1 MSACECVYVHTYV
14 SCVCM
19 YDGQLYVVCVYVCVY
34 VCVCACMGACA
45 PVKARV
51 LSIQF
56 LLYVC
61 CVCRDVGPSQ
71 LAVSEQKRE
80 EEEEQCPELEN
91 LHFFILSEPPDK
103 VRVSTVC
110 LLHIVWDIGGCNSL
124 HMVS

>member
-1 MSACECVYVHTYV
+1 M
-14 SCVCM
+14 CVCVHGYM
-19 YDGQLYVVCVYVCVY
+19 HTHMG
-34 VCVCACMGACA
+34 ACMGACA

-51 LSIQF
+51 LSIQS

-110 LLHIVWDIGGCNSL
+110 LLHIVWDIRTY
-124 HMVS
+124 VRRWV